1 MSAPLRIRR
10 SATIQVAAGD
20 QRSEELKSY
29 LDRLLKMIPG
39 EGVGAYLVGS
49 GFVPTDQPIVL
60 VAWTMICLIGVIL
73 MKAFG
78 TADARS
84 NLPPDWIHVAVS
96 GVAFLI
102 WVYTLGGP
110 FAVFGLYAP
119 FVGSLLVIAWT
130 YFLPIFYKGQP

>member
-10 SATIQVAAGD
+10 SSVVRAAAASD
-20 QRSEELKSY
+20 QSEELKSY
-29 LDRLLKMIPG
+29 LDRLLKMVPG

-49 GFVPTDQPIVL
+49 GIIPVDLPIGL
-60 VAWTMICLIGVIL
+60 VAWTIVCLIGVIL
-73 MKAFG
+73 IKAFG
-78 TADARS
+78 TADARN
-84 NLPPDWIHVAVS
+84 NLPPDWIHVAIS

-110 FAVFGLYAP
+110 FAAFGLYVP
-119 FVGSLLVIAWT
+119 FVGSLLAIVWT